1 MTAIQAF
8 KGFDTPGVNIVDFE
22 PEPPQPLFRELPPAD
37 EYPVSRLG
45 PTLSA
50 ATEAI
55 HDITQAPIEICAQSV
70 LAAATLAA
78 QGHADVVLPHGA
90 VRPLSCF
97 FLTIAASG
105 ERKSSADG
113 EALRAVREQERALG
127 QEADAAMGSFLNDHT
142 AWEAARKKAMQPKGG
157 QVAIKVA
164 LDALGPEPEAPL
176 TPILTVAEPTLEG
189 LIKLLAV
196 GQLNRPEFAGGWL
209 V

>member
-1 MTAIQAF
+1 MTAIPAF
-8 KGFDTPGVNIVDFE
+8 KGFDPSDVNIVDFE

-97 FLTIAASG
+97 FLTISASG

-113 EALRAVREQERALG
+113 EALRAVREQERALVVKIIQKSPRLDPAG
-127 QEADAAMGSFLNDHT
+127 MPGAPRG
-142 AWEAARKKAMQPKGG
+142 ARKAGFY
-157 QVAIKVA
+157 
-164 LDALGPEPEAPL
+164 LSD
-176 TPILTVAEPTLEG
+176 
-189 LIKLLAV
+189 LIH
-196 GQLNRPEFAGGWL
+196 
-209 V
+209 